1 MNGNRMLIAFKCL
14 YGLNCFFRLGKQR
27 PGLLYRNFTGGQLIR
42 YGFYHDE
49 RVEHQK
55 HLPHHAWFW

>member
-27 PGLLYRNFTGGQLIR
+27 PGLLYRNFTGG
-42 YGFYHDE
+42 G
-49 RVEHQK
+49 
-55 HLPHHAWFW
+55 